1 MQVEEHQSAGRS
13 SLSLLRTIPLFAG
26 LSGSELEQLE
36 KMAVCRKVLRNTTIV
51 RAGDKT
57 DSLFVIVSGSA
68 KVLNR
73 DAEGNEVILT
83 LLAAGEC
90 FGEMGLIDG
99 SPRSA
104 DVVATERCELLEM
117 AKTEFAK
124 ALAGNVELCLNIM
137 KSLVQRL
144 REANRKIESL
154 ALMDVYGRVARLLLD
169 FSEEENG
176 LRVIRRKVSKQDM
189 AKMVG
194 ASREMVSRVMKDLE
208 HSGYIRVEEGR
219 IVLAEDEALFPVAA
233 GSRL

>member
-1 MQVEEHQSAGRS
+1 MPEVPPLSGERPV
-13 SLSLLRTIPLFAG
+13 LSLLQNIPMFAG
-26 LSGSELEQLE
+26 LPTAQLEQI
-36 KMAVCRKVLRNTTIV
+36 ASVAIRRKVLRHATIV
-51 RAGDKT
+51 RAGDVT

-83 LLAAGEC
+83 ILGAGEC

-104 DVVATERCELLEM
+104 DVVANEGCQLLAI
-117 AKTEFAK
+117 AKGEFTRI
-124 ALAGNVELCLNIM
+124 LAGNVELCLNIM
-137 KSLVQRL
+137 KSLVLRL

-154 ALMDVYGRVARLLLD
+154 ALMDVYGRVAKLLLD
-169 FSEEENG
+169 LSEDEDG

-208 HSGYIRVEEGR
+208 GSGYVRVEDGR
-219 IVLAEDEALFPVAA
+219 IVLTED
-233 GSRL
+233 

>member
-1 MQVEEHQSAGRS
+1 MQAKQHLVNAGAG
-13 SLSLLRTIPLFAG
+13 LTLLKKIPLFAG
-26 LSGSELEQLE
+26 LPDAQLEQIAR
-36 KMAVCRKVLRNTTIV
+36 MAVSRKVVRHTTIV
-51 RAGDKT
+51 YVGDST

-83 LLAAGEC
+83 LLGSGEC

-104 DVVATERCELLEM
+104 DVVANENCELLVI
-117 AKTEFAK
+117 AK
-124 ALAGNVELCLNIM
+124 ADFTSVLAGNVDLCLNIM
-137 KSLVQRL
+137 KSLVLRL

-154 ALMDVYGRVARLLLD
+154 ALMDVYGRVAKLLLD
-169 FSEEENG
+169 FSLEENG
-176 LRVIRRKVSKQDM
+176 VRVIRRKVTKQDM

-208 HSGYIRVEEGR
+208 RSGYIRIEPGR
-219 IVLAEDEALFPVAA
+219 IVLSED
-233 GSRL
+233 

>member
-1 MQVEEHQSAGRS
+1 MQAKQHLVNAGAG
-13 SLSLLRTIPLFAG
+13 LTLLKKIPLFAG
-26 LSGSELEQLE
+26 LPDAQLEQIAR
-36 KMAVCRKVLRNTTIV
+36 MAVSRKVVRHTTIV
-51 RAGDKT
+51 FVGDST

-83 LLAAGEC
+83 LLGSGEC

-104 DVVATERCELLEM
+104 DVVANENCELLVI
-117 AKTEFAK
+117 AK
-124 ALAGNVELCLNIM
+124 ADFTSVLAGNVDLCLNIM
-137 KSLVQRL
+137 KSLVLRL

-154 ALMDVYGRVARLLLD
+154 ALMDVYGRVAKLLLD
-169 FSEEENG
+169 FSLEENG
-176 LRVIRRKVSKQDM
+176 VRVIRRKVTKQDM

-208 HSGYIRVEEGR
+208 RSGYIRIEPGR
-219 IVLAEDEALFPVAA
+219 IVLSED
-233 GSRL
+233 